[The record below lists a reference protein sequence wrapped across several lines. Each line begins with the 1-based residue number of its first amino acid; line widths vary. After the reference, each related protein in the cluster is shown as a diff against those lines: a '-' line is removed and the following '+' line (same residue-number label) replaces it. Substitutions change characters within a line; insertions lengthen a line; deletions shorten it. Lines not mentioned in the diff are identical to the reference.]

1 MTPQFQL
8 KMRLNCS
15 PTVIRTDVLGPF
27 ATMVQESFIST
38 QEILYSPDVMY
49 LNIIIVDE
57 NDNFPIFIHP
67 NEKEQKI
74 GYPEAEL
81 AHDVLPPYLFR
92 VEV

>member
-1 MTPQFQL
+1 
-8 KMRLNCS
+8 
-15 PTVIRTDVLGPF
+15 
-27 ATMVQESFIST
+27 MVQESFIST

-92 VEV
+92 VEVWQRTWNENFIIFYYCLSLL